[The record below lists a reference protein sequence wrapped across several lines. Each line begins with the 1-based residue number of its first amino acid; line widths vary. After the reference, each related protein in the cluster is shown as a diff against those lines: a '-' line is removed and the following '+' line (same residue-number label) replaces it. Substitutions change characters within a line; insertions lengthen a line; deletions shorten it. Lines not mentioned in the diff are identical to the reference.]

1 VRLLLDTATFL
12 WVINDASELSA
23 QARELF
29 VDPGNE
35 VYLSSVSA
43 WEIALKYGL
52 GRLPLPEPPDRFVPA
67 QRKQHG
73 IDPLQL
79 EEEAALHLTRLPL
92 LHKDPFDRM
101 LVCQAIVDNLVILT
115 PDDLVTQYPVRTIW

>member
-1 VRLLLDTATFL
+1 MRLLLDTATFL
-12 WVINDASELSA
+12 WIINDAPELSA
-23 QARELF
+23 YARESF

-43 WEIALKYGL
+43 WEMAIKYAL
-52 GRLPLPEPPDRFVPA
+52 GRLPLPEPPARFVPI

-73 IDPLQL
+73 IDSLQL
-79 EEEAALHLTRLPL
+79 DEEAALHLTRLPL

-101 LVCQAIVDNLVILT
+101 LICQAMVHDLVILT
-115 PDDLVTQYPVRTIW
+115 PDELVNQYPVRTMW